1 MSHNPNSHP
10 IEKSSVILLSGFLGS
25 GKTTLLKRI
34 LSWETDLS
42 DTVVLVNEFGDVGID
57 GALLSNS
64 GSDVVELASGC
75 ICCTL
80 SNDLRRSLLDIWE
93 RFHPGKIFIEAS
105 GVADPTAIE
114 SVLREPGMSRKM
126 EINRIV
132 TVLDVDFW
140 EAREAFG
147 PLFYNQ
153 LKTADLIL
161 LNKID
166 LLDKEK
172 IPLFL
177 NEIHEII
184 PDPQVIPTIRCN
196 IDPETLWT
204 ETKPKKAFG
213 LKPIHF
219 YREMSAGGNDP
230 ASGHHAPL
238 HDNGCK
244 ENAESFHVD
253 ASSYVTFSFH
263 GPDILDETCFKRF
276 VEELPWELFR
286 LKGSVRFQDRTI
298 FINFVGGKSEWTHWK
313 GDQET
318 RLAFIGWNIEGEEI
332 LLKLKGCIQQS

>member
-1 MSHNPNSHP
+1 MSKKPDSHP
-10 IEKSSVILLSGFLGS
+10 VEKSRIILLVGFLGS
-25 GKTTLLKRI
+25 GKTTLLKKI

-57 GALLSNS
+57 GALLKDS

-80 SNDLRRSLLDIWE
+80 SNDLRRSLIGIWE
-93 RFHPGKIFIEAS
+93 RFHPRKIFIEAS

-114 SVLREPGMSRKM
+114 SVLREPRMSRKM
-126 EINRIV
+126 ETDRIV
-132 TVLDVDFW
+132 TVLDADFW
-140 EAREAFG
+140 EAREMFG

-153 LKTADLIL
+153 LEIADLIL

-172 IPLFL
+172 IPRFL
-177 NEIHEII
+177 NEIHAII
-184 PDPQVIPTIRCN
+184 PDPQVVPTIRCN

-219 YREMSAGGNDP
+219 FRKMSAEGKDP
-230 ASGHHAPL
+230 ATGD
-238 HDNGCK
+238 HDHTHGNG
-244 ENAESFHVD
+244 ERTFVD

-263 GPDILDETCFKRF
+263 GPDIFDENCFKQF
-276 VEELPWELFR
+276 VQELPWELFR
-286 LKGSVRFQDRTI
+286 MKGSVRFKDRTA
-298 FINFVGGKSEWTHWK
+298 FINFVGGKYEWADWE

-318 RLAFIGWNIEGEEI
+318 RLAFIGWNIEGHNI
-332 LLKLKGCIQQS
+332 LLKLQGCILPS